1 MVSPSNATNKSVS
14 WSSDDD
20 TVATVDSNGKVTGV
34 AEGIV
39 NITVTTSDGG
49 FTDTCEV
56 LVS

>member
-1 MVSPSNATNKSVS
+1 VS
-14 WSSDDD
+14 WSSEDD
-20 TVATVDSNGKVTGV
+20 TVATVDSNGKVTGI